1 MGANDGDASELVER
15 IVDKRIGDKL
25 KATVELGPE
34 LLRMIDE
41 RIAGMQALIDRALAT
56 GRGRARRDFDMV
68 GDFHAKFGLATSDD
82 GPPPG
87 EIPDDVAEFRLRFM
101 IEELQEIAR
110 GYGYAMNVDLSR
122 TGDDGPQDLPA
133 VADGL
138 VDLVYVAL
146 GTAHFH
152 RLPWGALFAEVQR
165 ANMSKERAS
174 SAGDARSTRGH
185 SLDVV
190 KPEGFR
196 PPDITGV
203 LMAARWP
210 GPALPD
216 MRVADVGDEADKFSE
231 PIDGIDVVDRGGSE
245 R

>member
-41 RIAGMQALIDRALAT
+41 RIAGMQALVDRALAA

-231 PIDGIDVVDRGGSE
+231 PTDGIDVDRGGSE

>member
-87 EIPDDVAEFRLRFM
+87 DIPGDVAEFRLRFM
-101 IEELQEIAR
+101 IEELREVAR
-110 GYGYAMNVDLSR
+110 GYGYFLTFNLEPLP
-122 TGDDGPQDLPA
+122 GQQQDLPA
-133 VADGL
+133 IADGL